1 VVSHRCALSVSM
13 RCIFVPL
20 PTTRQA
26 WQAGGAISLTRYRN
40 LSMARNG
47 GAGKT
52 TLAVNLVV
60 ELSARHRILIVRT
73 DPRQSAKELVARSR
87 RRSTPRRR
95 ILLGSST
102 GVCRLLAN
110 LDPVD

>member
-1 VVSHRCALSVSM
+1 M

-20 PTTRQA
+20 PTTRQV
-26 WQAGGAISLTRYRN
+26 WQA
-40 LSMARNG
+40 G

-60 ELSARHRILIVRT
+60 ELSARHRILIVGA

-87 RRSTPRRR
+87 RRSTPRTR

-102 GVCRLLAN
+102 RVCRLLAN